1 MIKCYQCNEVFSYKD
16 ILIILWKS
24 SKYKDII
31 CKDCGCVYRI
41 SYFTRILLD
50 ILIVLPVFFSNFL
63 ASWDINIFLV
73 YFPYII
79 ALIIISPIF
88 VKFKLIT
95 NKQSIQRNESNL

>member
-16 ILIILWKS
+16 ILAILWKS
-24 SKYKDII
+24 VVHKDLT
-31 CKDCGCVYRI
+31 CNNCGCVYRI
-41 SYFTRILLD
+41 SYFTRILLA
-50 ILIVLPVFFSNFL
+50 ILIVLPVCFSNFL
-63 ASWDINIFLV
+63 ASWGINIFLA

-95 NKQSIQRNESNL
+95 NTANK